1 VLRQVG
7 LMTVIGGVVGLIGAV
22 WAGRAAKSI
31 LYQMEGYDPIVLAG
45 SVVLLA
51 LVALGAGFI
60 PAHRASRID
69 PMLALRYE

>member
-1 VLRQVG
+1 M
-7 LMTVIGGVVGLIGAV
+7 MTLIGGVVGLAGAV
-22 WAGRAAKSI
+22 WAGRAAKSL
-31 LYQMEGYDPIVLAG
+31 LYQMEGYDPLVLAG

>member
-1 VLRQVG
+1 
-7 LMTVIGGVVGLIGAV
+7 MTLIGGTVGLIGAI

-31 LYQMEGYDPIVLAG
+31 LYQMEGQDPLVLAG
-45 SVVLLA
+45 SVVVLS

-60 PAHRASRID
+60 PAHRASRVD